1 MSKTTII
8 YKDVAPGAAADASF
22 TSTAAASFSDMAL
35 ADGYES
41 VPIITGELNE
51 VGLNGTFVPLGSQAV
66 PFWSSALSGSDCVFT
81 SPPVITVEFDSQYTS
96 VGVTLIFGQSTDD
109 YCRSVNVKWYQ
120 GTILKADQDFAPDG
134 PVYFCQKNVSSF
146 DKVVITLNE
155 TNLPYRYAKVEQILF
170 GVLRTFDMTEIRNA
184 KITNQINHISSEV
197 PVSTLNW
204 TLDSKSDVDYMF
216 QLKQPMEVRNDGYL
230 IGVYYINE
238 HSRTAERLYSL
249 RCQDAFGVLDG
260 ATFDGGVYSG
270 KSAKAML
277 SEIVG
282 GDFTVSYAS
291 GVADALLTGVLL
303 PATKRASIQQVL
315 FAWGVCAATDGVDG
329 IRVFT
334 LNDTSTVIDTDHTY
348 TGASITTSAIVTQVK
363 VTAHTYTQDSSG
375 SIEIGGVKYK
385 DVQTVYEV
393 SNPNI
398 TANDKKNIVEVTGAT
413 LVSTSIGQA
422 VAQRVYDYYAKRN
435 TAKTKIVWT
444 GELLGDCVT
453 VPNAWGETST
463 GNISKM
469 DIALSNTVSAS
480 CEVPS

>member
-1 MSKTTII
+1 MSKTTIL
-8 YKDVAPGAAADASF
+8 YKDMAPGAAADASF
-22 TSTAAASFSDMAL
+22 TSTAAASFSDLGL
-35 ADGYES
+35 ADDYES
-41 VPIITGELNE
+41 AHIATGELNAWT
-51 VGLNGTFVPLGSQAV
+51 LDGTAELLDSRKV
-66 PFWSSALSGSDCVFT
+66 PFWSSSLSGADGSF
-81 SPPVITVEFDSQYTS
+81 SAPPVIEIAFDSQYTA
-96 VGVTLIFGQSTDD
+96 VGATLVFSQAAGEF
-109 YCRSVNVKWYQ
+109 CRSVNIKWYQ
-120 GTILKADQDFAPDG
+120 GAALKADKDFLPDG
-134 PVYFCQKNVSSF
+134 PVYYCQQNVSSY
-146 DKVVITLNE
+146 DRIVITLKA
-155 TNLPYRYAKVEQILF
+155 TNLPYRYAKLEQVLF

-184 KITNQINHISSEV
+184 KITNQLNLISAEV

-204 TLDSKSDVDYMF
+204 TLDSRDHVDYIF

-249 RCQDAFGVLDG
+249 SCQDAFGVRDG

-270 KSAKAML
+270 KSAKALL

-282 GDFTVSYAS
+282 GDFTVSYTS

-334 LNDTSTVIDTDHTY
+334 LNDMSTVIDTDHTY

-375 SIEIGGVKYK
+375 SVEIGGVKYK
-385 DVQTVYEV
+385 DTPTVYEV
-393 SNPNI
+393 SNPDV
-398 TANDKKNIVEVTGAT
+398 TANDKKNVVEVTGAT
-413 LVSTSIGQA
+413 LVSTTIGQA
-422 VAQRVYDYYAKRN
+422 VAQRVYDYYAMRN
-435 TAKTKIVWT
+435 TAKAKIVWA
-444 GELLGDCVT
+444 GELLGNCVT
-453 VPNAWGETST
+453 VPNAWDETST

-469 DIALSNTVSAS
+469 DIALSNTVAAN
-480 CEVPS
+480 CEIPS